1 MTDAPDRRRA
11 LVVEDDADIRS
22 LLVQI
27 LTMQGFDV
35 TEAGTAREGL
45 IAARQGADL
54 ITLDL
59 NLPDGDGI
67 EICREVRTF
76 SDAYI
81 LMITA
86 RTDEIQRLTGLE
98 TGADDY
104 ISKPFSPRELVARI
118 NSIFRRQNRQSA
130 VEEANATEQRRAAEV
145 QQSLLP
151 RDALHLDDYELAGQF
166 RPSRSVGGDFY
177 DWYRTADGLHLTVA
191 DAMGK
196 GMGAALIAATVRAVM
211 RSVSNQSDIDAAFN
225 AAARA
230 TEPDLDKAGCFVTLF
245 HGRFNTTTGIVDY
258 VDAGHG
264 LALHITADG
273 RCTRLAP
280 GGPPIGAWTGQTWTS
295 GRVVIAPGDTLAV
308 ISDGLLDAY
317 PTIDEFTAAMGEVIH
332 ASPSAAAACETML
345 GLADVPE
352 VDDDV
357 TVVILHRKA
366 GGGTDAMS
374 SVLHAAEPAP

>member
-45 IAARQGADL
+45 MAARLGVDL

-86 RTDEIQRLTGLE
+86 RTDEIERLTGLE

-104 ISKPFSPRELVARI
+104 ISKPFSPRELVARL

-130 VEEANATEQRRAAEV
+130 VEEANATERRRAAEV

-151 RDALHLDDYELAGQF
+151 RDALSLDDYDLAGQF

-211 RSVSNQSDIDAAFN
+211 RSVSNQSNIDAAFN

-230 TEPDLDKAGCFVTLF
+230 TEPDLDKAGSFVTLF
-245 HGRFNTTTGIVDY
+245 HARFNTSTGVVDY

-264 LALHITADG
+264 LALHITAGGD
-273 RCTRLAP
+273 CTRLSP
-280 GGPPIGAWTGQTWTS
+280 GGPPVGAWAGQTWTP
-295 GRVVIAPGDTLAV
+295 GRLVLAPGDTLAV

-317 PTIDEFTAAMGEVIH
+317 PTIDEFTAAMGRVVHSSE
-332 ASPSAAAACETML
+332 SAAQACETLL

-357 TVVILHRKA
+357 TVVILRRKA
-366 GGGTDAMS
+366 AGATGEAGN
-374 SVLHAAEPAP
+374 LRAAERAR